1 MSGDYFTN
9 TEEQLIPAWLAQN
22 FQVRIKK
29 VANEVDMDK
38 YFVEY
43 RRKVLGIWLWWA
55 YYRPYGFDNKPKA
68 HTTYS
73 DALNAVKRLVRDE
86 RDSIGRQ
93 VKKTD
98 YFDIK

>member
-1 MSGDYFTN
+1 MSGDYMGK
-9 TEEQLIPAWLAQN
+9 EEQLIPDWLAQH

-29 VANEVDMDK
+29 VSNEVDTDK
-38 YFVEY
+38 YFVEW
-43 RRKVLGIWLWWA
+43 RRKFLGIWLWWA
-55 YYRPYGFDNKPKA
+55 YYRPYGDKPEV
-68 HTTYS
+68 HTKYS